1 MLIYFDKFQLELAQ
15 TILQPYFALF
25 LLFAIF
31 QFYCRFLTLLFAL
44 GAENGNNG
52 ILVFSTEERLKALA
66 DSSEWF
72 ADGMFGKVPDIFGQ
86 SFTIHAITPE
96 NIIPMVYVMLP
107 NKLQRTYK
115 RLFEILKELQVSY
128 PRVRVRNCR
137 T

>member
-1 MLIYFDKFQLELAQ
+1 M
-15 TILQPYFALF
+15 
-25 LLFAIF
+25 
-31 QFYCRFLTLLFAL
+31 QFFNFIVVFNFTLLFAL

-107 NKLQRTYK
+107 NKLERTYK
-115 RLFEILKELQVSY
+115 RLFEILKELQVSH
-128 PRVRVRNCR
+128 PRVRVRNYR